1 MQTVNGQT
9 DVIGLLAFLV
19 VFVVLWAIVWAV
31 LIGMSVSNGTS
42 PFPFLSGVV
51 AAPGTSSSPSS
62 GQAAPQ
68 RVAAPA
74 HAQAQTVQNIG
85 PQTPAAAG
93 TSGETEVV
101 FVHAP
106 WCGACKMNRP
116 IWEQWRKSKGAQ
128 MVRTTEVNGDDH
140 PSFVRENDIGY
151 YPTVIAMRNGKKL
164 QQFTDRMT
172 ADNLQAWMERIVKK
186 K

>member
-1 MQTVNGQT
+1 MSFQT
-9 DVIGLLAFLV
+9 DVVGLLAFLV

-31 LIGMSVSNGTS
+31 LIGMSAANGTT

-51 AAPGTSSSPSS
+51 AAP
-62 GQAAPQ
+62 
-68 RVAAPA
+68 AAPA
-74 HAQAQTVQNIG
+74 AQPLHTPQNPPPAPLPRNIG
-85 PQTPAAAG
+85 PHG
-93 TSGETEVV
+93 GVGGGEGTEVV
-101 FVHAP
+101 FVYAP

-116 IWEQWRKSKGAQ
+116 IWDSWRKSKGAQ
-128 MVRTTEVNGDDH
+128 MVRTSEVNGDEN